1 MGRGEYTRKAC
12 KGARSAKL
20 AKSLRF
26 FLLLFWFRYALT
38 KLLHR
43 RDIWRTQG
51 VFRRIAPHG
60 RRVER
65 ILDTASVDFECVL
78 GSAYLIADAR
88 TRILRPHARIAQR
101 RRMALLGADA
111 NTSVT
116 RLHPRRPAVGLTAFA
131 ACARQP
137 PRSTAN
143 R

>member
-12 KGARSAKL
+12 QGARSAKL

-26 FLLLFWFRYALT
+26 FLLFFCFCHDLT

-65 ILDTASVDFECVL
+65 ILDAASVDFKRVFA
-78 GSAYLIADAR
+78 SAYLIADAG
-88 TRILRPHARIAQR
+88 TWFLRPTARIAQR
-101 RRMALLGADA
+101 LAMARLGAA
-111 NTSVT
+111 
-116 RLHPRRPAVGLTAFA
+116 
-131 ACARQP
+131 
-137 PRSTAN
+137 
-143 R
+143 

>member
-12 KGARSAKL
+12 QGARSAKL

-26 FLLLFWFRYALT
+26 FLLLFCFRYDLT

-88 TRILRPHARIAQR
+88 PRILRPHARIAQR
-101 RRMALLGADA
+101 RPRARPGPHP
-111 NTSVT
+111 NPSGT
-116 RLHPRRPAVGLTAFA
+116 RWS
-131 ACARQP
+131 P
-137 PRSTAN
+137 P
-143 R
+143 

>member
-12 KGARSAKL
+12 QGARSAKL

-26 FLLLFWFRYALT
+26 FLLLFCFRYDLT

-43 RDIWRTQG
+43 RAIWPTQR

-78 GSAYLIADAR
+78 ASSYLIADAR
-88 TRILRPHARIAQR
+88 PRILRPHPRLPHR
-101 RRMALLGADA
+101 RVTALVGA
-111 NTSVT
+111 
-116 RLHPRRPAVGLTAFA
+116 HP
-131 ACARQP
+131 
-137 PRSTAN
+137 
-143 R
+143 